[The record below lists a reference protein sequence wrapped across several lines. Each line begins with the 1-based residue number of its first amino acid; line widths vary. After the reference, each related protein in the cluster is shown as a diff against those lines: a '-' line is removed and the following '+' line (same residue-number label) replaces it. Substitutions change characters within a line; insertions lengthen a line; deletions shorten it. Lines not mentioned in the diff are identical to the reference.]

1 MSKVKKI
8 VVEGIPVSLTEIGN
22 EDYIC
27 LTDMIKAKDGDFF
40 ISDWLRNVNTL
51 EYLSAWETMNNP
63 DFNYGEYAI
72 IRQSSGTN
80 TFKISV
86 KEWVLKTNSIG
97 ITAQAGR
104 YGGTYAHKDIA
115 FNFGMWISPMFQ
127 LYIVKE
133 YQRLKTIE
141 SDTLNLEWDIKRV
154 LSKVNYHL
162 HTDAIL
168 KHIIPK
174 STLPESK
181 KGIEYAKEADLLNLA
196 LFGCTAKEWREA
208 NPAHAKNNLNVRDFA
223 SIHELNVMSNLQVFN
238 SEMIKKDVSKTARY
252 KILLK
257 SAQEQLEQLKKIDIL
272 KAVRK
277 QNSATYIEARNKT
290 GDELEKLTSESILD
304 KNKQALSDFNKKLKQ
319 GLNYNPKDEK

>member
-1 MSKVKKI
+1 
-8 VVEGIPVSLTEIGN
+8 
-22 EDYIC
+22 
-27 LTDMIKAKDGDFF
+27 MIKAKDGDFF